1 MKPAPWR
8 SQTAGDLVDG
18 LLARPEPA
26 QRTVAGN
33 SRAYWRCDVGHE
45 LIRRSLAERHSSP
58 KHCLLLAELA
68 HAVGEAT
75 ARCGSLDSLELRAE
89 ALAVLG
95 NARKIAGDFSGA
107 EDALLAAERLEP
119 AHCPLIEAQRLEFL
133 ASLRTRQSR
142 FPEAIEALKRAVLTR
157 HEFGDVPAYVGTLIQ
172 LAIALHEFGEAD
184 AALRVIIRADRLI
197 DHDVNPR
204 LALIARHYGALILAD
219 SGQPHG
225 ALTALNRIEWLYAAV
240 RDPLM
245 LLRRQWVHARIA
257 GMLGGD
263 MDSLAEE
270 GFRNA
275 RESFQLLNMNYEAA
289 EITLELA
296 RLHAERDRL
305 DLVASDL
312 RDCLPIFDALGI
324 ERESLAG
331 RMLLNEVGER
341 AAAVT
346 LLQRL
351 GRQLAAR
358 AR

>member
-1 MKPAPWR
+1 
-8 SQTAGDLVDG
+8 
-18 LLARPEPA
+18 
-26 QRTVAGN
+26 
-33 SRAYWRCDVGHE
+33 
-45 LIRRSLAERHSSP
+45 
-58 KHCLLLAELA
+58 
-68 HAVGEAT
+68 
-75 ARCGSLDSLELRAE
+75 
-89 ALAVLG
+89 
-95 NARKIAGDFSGA
+95 
-107 EDALLAAERLEP
+107 
-119 AHCPLIEAQRLEFL
+119 
-133 ASLRTRQSR
+133 
-142 FPEAIEALKRAVLTR
+142 LKRAVLTR